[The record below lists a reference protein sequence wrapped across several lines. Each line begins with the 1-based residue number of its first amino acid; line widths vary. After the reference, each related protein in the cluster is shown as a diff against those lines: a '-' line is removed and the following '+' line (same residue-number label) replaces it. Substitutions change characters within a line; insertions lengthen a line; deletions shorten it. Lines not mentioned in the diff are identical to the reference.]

1 MNRSSGAAATASSAS
16 TPSPA
21 AAEGH
26 RAIRHRP
33 VASAERRHRTRALLP
48 ALPRWGAVLAV
59 GAHPDDESFG
69 MGAVL
74 AAFADAGARIVVLSF
89 THGEAS
95 TLHGVLGDLASVREA
110 ELTAAG
116 RVLGVARSALLDYP
130 DGRLAEQSL
139 PELIVHVRE
148 MTTSEG
154 VDGLLAFDEGGIT
167 SHPDHRTATEAA
179 LAAADQVHLPVL
191 GWAIPLRVAGRLNA
205 EFGTAFVGREDSD
218 LDVGLAVDRGRQL
231 RAIAEHRSQS
241 AANPVLWRRLELL
254 GDREWLRWLRP
265 RAPSG

>member
-1 MNRSSGAAATASSAS
+1 MA
-16 TPSPA
+16 P
-21 AAEGH
+21 
-26 RAIRHRP
+26 
-33 VASAERRHRTRALLP
+33 ALLGSSSVETADRVGRQP
-48 ALPRWGAVLAV
+48 TRGLLAALPRWRAVLAV

-74 AAFADAGARIVVLSF
+74 AAFADAGSRIAVLSF

-191 GWAIPLRVAGRLNA
+191 GWAIPMRVAGRLNA

-218 LDVGLAVDRGRQL
+218 LDVGLAVDRDRQL

-241 AANPVLWRRLELL
+241 TANPVLWRRLELL

-265 RAPSG
+265 SATSR